1 MSYYKVNGNLVH
13 MQSWEVTLKSEGL
26 SVKGS
31 VSIYPVSSVTEKH
44 SGALQVADFHGT
56 VHETSGIS
64 QCPWPSTMSEIQL
77 HTYLCL
83 KKGLLNRVEAQCH

>member
-1 MSYYKVNGNLVH
+1 MSHSKVNGNLVY
-13 MQSWEVTLKSEGL
+13 MQSGEVTLKSEGL

-31 VSIYPVSSVTEKH
+31 VSIYLLSSVTEKH

-64 QCPWPSTMSEIQL
+64 QCPWPSALHKIQL

-83 KKGLLNRVEAQCH
+83 KKGLLNREEAQCH

>member
-1 MSYYKVNGNLVH
+1 MSYSKVNSNLVH
-13 MQSWEVTLKSEGL
+13 VQAWEITLKSEGL

-31 VSIYPVSSVTEKH
+31 ASMYLVSSVTEKH
-44 SGALQVADFHGT
+44 AGALQVADFHGT

-64 QCPWPSTMSEIQL
+64 QCPWPSTVRKIQL